1 MPFSLEKFESYAYSG
16 NLEMGMRELM
26 SLLEELDKNFGGVG
40 AQFEAQPLQALS
52 QQEAEQYTYTRIASA
67 ASCLLANK
75 NLFITEQWQRSVLS
89 LHRWLAALF
98 AATPFHTA
106 DHVIRTLDI
115 NQGNTDLKSL
125 EIAKEDLLKF
135 CLLFTP
141 DSEVHLE
148 LNALWEVDKV
158 LAAGLSLVL
167 ISPRFL
173 GSPIAHSKREEILPW
188 LASRLDQLDDIE
200 QLPLGVLHDL
210 YMHCSYADRA
220 DKHDIKKPINAL
232 ICRKLA
238 QNGLFD
244 SEFSEPITLDA
255 PNGEKPVMLVVL
267 EWFGSSHSI
276 YRTHSRTME
285 SARRHFHVIAMGY
298 DNCLDETTKQVFDEF
313 IPIQNASMI
322 DQLRQIQ
329 EQAKKSKAVVCY
341 MPSVGMFPLTMWLT
355 NLRVAPLQ
363 LMALGHPA
371 TTHAHAIDYV
381 VVEEDYVGDEAC
393 FSEKLLKLPKDGMPY
408 RPSASARDLPV
419 PKQLRQN
426 PEIVQIVVCST
437 TMKLN
442 PGFLQACKQIME
454 KSRVPVHFHFL
465 VGQAQGLVYP
475 NVQRVI
481 RMFLGDK
488 VTVYPHQ
495 SYADYMAVIRQ
506 CDLFINPFPFGNTNG
521 IIDTVSAGLVGVC
534 KTGPEV
540 HEHIDQGLFERLG
553 LPDWLIT
560 KNTDEYINA
569 VVRLA
574 EDYEE
579 RVALSQKLSGPNKV
593 DLFFKGRPEIFG
605 DLLLENLKKKK
616 QKPSVIVLQSFRQH
630 DVPSWINRC
639 QDSVKKFSQSR
650 GFDYKFIGDELF
662 DFAPDWARKKVLNN
676 NNNLCTV
683 ADICRLEWMKQEFA
697 NYEVVIWAD
706 IDILII
712 NSKNINLDLSSD
724 YGFSYE
730 LYFEENKPAQH
741 GLNNAFM
748 FFNRRSSM
756 LDRYLEGTYE
766 AISSMDSVDRT
777 ALAGDLLRGW
787 NIPESNIIHGL
798 NILNFAAILNIYKD
812 SQKLILEYIASQAK
826 SSVGGANLCLNE
838 RSLYMGEERAS
849 YDHILDEVSKDLL
862 KANYLQISK

>member
-1 MPFSLEKFESYAYSG
+1 VPFSLEKFEAYAYSG
-16 NLEMGMRELM
+16 DLEMGMRELM

-40 AQFEAQPLQALS
+40 AQFDAQPLQALS
-52 QQEAEQYTYTRIASA
+52 QQEAEQHTYTRIASA

-75 NLFITEQWQRSVLS
+75 NLFITEQWQRTVLS
-89 LHRWLAALF
+89 LHRWLSALF

-106 DHVIRTLDI
+106 DHVIRTLDVT
-115 NQGNTDLKSL
+115 NSNTDLKSL
-125 EIAKEDLLKF
+125 EIAKENLLKF

-148 LNALWEVDKV
+148 LNALWEADKV

-188 LASRLDQLDDIE
+188 LAARLDQLDDIE

-238 QNGLFD
+238 QNGVFD
-244 SEFSEPITLDA
+244 GKFSEPIVLDA

-298 DNCLDETTKQVFDEF
+298 ENCLDETTKQVFDEF
-313 IPIQNASMI
+313 IPIQNVSMI

-341 MPSVGMFPLTMWLT
+341 MPSVGMFPLTMWLA

-381 VVEEDYVGDEAC
+381 VVEEDYVGDAAC
-393 FSEKLLKLPKDGMPY
+393 FSEKLLRLPKDGMPY
-408 RPSASARDLPV
+408 RPSASAKDLPI

-426 PEIVQIVVCST
+426 PEVVQIVVCST

-454 KSRVPVHFHFL
+454 QSRIPVHFHFL

-475 NVQRVI
+475 NVKRVI
-481 RMFLGDK
+481 QMFLGNRA
-488 VTVYPHQ
+488 TVYPHQ
-495 SYADYMAVIRQ
+495 SYADYMAVINQ

-534 KTGPEV
+534 KTGSEV

-553 LPDWLIT
+553 LPDWLVA
-560 KNTDEYINA
+560 KNTDEYIKA
-569 VVRLA
+569 AVRLV
-574 EDYEE
+574 ENHEE
-579 RVALSQKLSGPNKV
+579 RAALSQKLSGPSKV
-593 DLFFKGRPEIFG
+593 DIFFQGRPEIFG
-605 DLLLENLKKKK
+605 DLLLEYL
-616 QKPSVIVLQSFRQH
+616 QKREQQPSVVVLQSFRQD
-630 DVPSWINRC
+630 DVPSWVIRC
-639 QDSVKKFSQSR
+639 QDSVKKFSQTR
-650 GFDYKFIGDELF
+650 GFDYQFIGDEFF
-662 DFAPDWARKKVLNN
+662 DFAPEWARKKVI
-676 NNNLCTV
+676 NNNLCTIS
-683 ADICRLEWMKQEFA
+683 DICRLEWIKQQLA
-697 NYEVVIWAD
+697 NYDIVIWAD

-712 NSKNINLDLSSD
+712 NPDNVDLDLSSG

-730 LYFEENKPAQH
+730 LYFEDDKPHH

-748 FFNRRSSM
+748 YFDRHSEM
-756 LDRYLEGTYE
+756 LDQYLTGIYK
-766 AISSMDSVDRT
+766 AISSMQSIDRT
-777 ALAGDLLRGW
+777 ALGPDFLRKL
-787 NIPESNIIHGL
+787 NIPESNIIKGF
-798 NILNFAAILNIYKD
+798 NILNFAAISNIYKNP
-812 SQKLILEYIASQAK
+812 QKLIPEYIASHTK
-826 SSVGGANLCLNE
+826 SPIGGVNLCLNE
-838 RSLYMGEERAS
+838 RSLFMGEDRVA
-849 YDHILDEVSKDLL
+849 YDHILEEVSSALVG
-862 KANYLQISK
+862 AA

>member
-16 NLEMGMRELM
+16 DLEMGMRELM

-125 EIAKEDLLKF
+125 EIAKENLLKF

-148 LNALWEVDKV
+148 LNALWEADKV

-238 QNGLFD
+238 QNGLLD
-244 SEFSEPITLDA
+244 SGFSEPIILDA

-298 DNCLDETTKQVFDEF
+298 ENCLDEITKQVFDEF
-313 IPIQNASMI
+313 IPIQNTSMI

-329 EQAKKSKAVVCY
+329 EQAKNSKALVCY
-341 MPSVGMFPLTMWLT
+341 MPSVGMFPLTMWLA

-371 TTHAHAIDYV
+371 TTHGHAIDYV

-393 FSEKLLKLPKDGMPY
+393 FSEKLLRLPNDGMPY
-408 RPSASARDLPV
+408 RPSASAKDLPV

-426 PEIVQIVVCST
+426 PEVVQIVVCST

-454 KSRVPVHFHFL
+454 KSQVPVHFHFL

-521 IIDTVSAGLVGVC
+521 IIDTVCAGLVGVC

-574 EDYEE
+574 ENHEE
-579 RVALSQKLSGPNKV
+579 RVALSQKLSGPDKV
-593 DLFFKGRPEIFG
+593 DIFFKGRPEIFG
-605 DLLLENLKKKK
+605 DLLLENLNKKK
-616 QKPSVIVLQSFRQH
+616 QKPSAIVLQSFRQH
-630 DVPSWINRC
+630 DVPSWIARC

-683 ADICRLEWMKQEFA
+683 ADICRLEWMKQELS

-712 NSKNINLDLSSD
+712 NSKNIDLDLTSD

-748 FFNRRSSM
+748 FFNRRGSM
-756 LDRYLEGTYE
+756 LDRYLDGTYE
-766 AISSMDSVDRT
+766 AISSAESVDRT
-777 ALAGDLLRGW
+777 ALAGDLLRDL

-812 SQKLILEYIASQAK
+812 PQKLIPEYIASQARG
-826 SSVGGANLCLNE
+826 SIGGANLCLNE
-838 RSLYMGEERAS
+838 RSLYIGEERVA
-849 YDHILDEVSKDLL
+849 YDRILDEVSKTLL
-862 KANYLQISK
+862 KAN